1 MREIVEAD
9 YKYKYQSR
17 GRKSNLSIE
26 DKVLMTLQYLREYPT
41 QLSLAVHYGVSEG
54 TVNTVIN
61 HVERLLVN
69 RKEFSLP
76 EKKELNEANSI
87 IQYVVVDATDI
98 AIQRPQKNKNNT
110 TRANE
115 KNI

>member
-1 MREIVEAD
+1 MSQYSASLKKVTDTQIKQITGVERTAFNLMCEIVEAD
-9 YKYKYQSR
+9 YKYQSR
-17 GRKSNLSIE
+17 GRKSKLSIE

-69 RKEFSLP
+69 RKGFSLP
-76 EKKELNEANSI
+76 E
-87 IQYVVVDATDI
+87 
-98 AIQRPQKNKNNT
+98 R
-110 TRANE
+110 
-115 KNI
+115 

>member
-1 MREIVEAD
+1 MSQYSASLKKVTDTQIKQITGVKRTTFNLMCEIVEAD
-9 YKYKYQSR
+9 YKYQSR
-17 GRKSNLSIE
+17 GRKSKLSIE

-69 RKEFSLP
+69 RKGFSLP
-76 EKKELNEANSI
+76 E
-87 IQYVVVDATDI
+87 
-98 AIQRPQKNKNNT
+98 R
-110 TRANE
+110 
-115 KNI
+115 

>member
-1 MREIVEAD
+1 MCEIVEAD
-9 YKYKYQSR
+9 YKYQSR
-17 GRKSNLSIE
+17 GRKSKLSIE

-69 RKEFSLP
+69 RKGFSLP
-76 EKKELNEANSI
+76 E
-87 IQYVVVDATDI
+87 
-98 AIQRPQKNKNNT
+98 R
-110 TRANE
+110 
-115 KNI
+115 